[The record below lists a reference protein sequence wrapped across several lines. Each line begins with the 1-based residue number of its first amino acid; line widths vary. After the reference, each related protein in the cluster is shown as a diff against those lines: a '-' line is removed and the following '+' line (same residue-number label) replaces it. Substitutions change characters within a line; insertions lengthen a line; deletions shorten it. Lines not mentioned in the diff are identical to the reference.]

1 MLLNLPVVV
10 RVWLNSVWILFE
22 FESICFGKLY
32 TYVVNSFCRDLQS
45 RINLTTSCF
54 LASFESVS
62 SDVEYCPVL
71 VFFGFDSRTSL
82 SNKTSP
88 SCFGDAMLNSTPHT
102 LNI

>member
-1 MLLNLPVVV
+1 M
-10 RVWLNSVWILFE
+10 
-22 FESICFGKLY
+22 
-32 TYVVNSFCRDLQS
+32 VNSFCRDLHS

-71 VFFGFDSRTSL
+71 VFFGFDSRISL

-102 LNI
+102 LNISISSILISEIKEIFENEIKILG

>member
-32 TYVVNSFCRDLQS
+32 TYVVNSFCRDLHS
-45 RINLTTSCF
+45 RISLTTSSF
-54 LASFESVS
+54 LARIESIY

-71 VFFGFDSRTSL
+71 VFFGFDSRISL
-82 SNKTSP
+82 SNKTSQ
-88 SCFGDAMLNSTPHT
+88 SCFGDEMLNSTPHA
-102 LNI
+102 